1 MRHTGCRVRAGAGLA
16 LAGMAALAASCSSG
30 PSTSGTTSTT
40 TTPTTTPASTSTTS
54 ASTTSTSR
62 ATTTTSRSTTTT
74 TGGSGTASRC
84 TTAQLHVSTIGGDAA
99 AGNVS
104 AIIGFV
110 NAGSSACT
118 LNGYPGVAALNAQ
131 GQQVAQ
137 AQRVPSGMLGGL
149 HNGST
154 TPPVVTL
161 GAGQTASAVVEGSD
175 VPSGTATSCA
185 SYPSFLVTPPA
196 ETHSVTVAASTG
208 GSGSSQGFPGCAPIT
223 VNPVV
228 PGTSGNLG

>member
-1 MRHTGCRVRAGAGLA
+1 M
-16 LAGMAALAASCSSG
+16 
-30 PSTSGTTSTT
+30 
-40 TTPTTTPASTSTTS
+40 
-54 ASTTSTSR
+54 
-62 ATTTTSRSTTTT
+62 
-74 TGGSGTASRC
+74 
-84 TTAQLHVSTIGGDAA
+84 A

-110 NAGSSACT
+110 NAGSSSCT

-137 AQRVPSGMLGGL
+137 AQRAPSGMLGGL
-149 HNGST
+149 PNGST

-161 GAGQTASAVVEGSD
+161 GAGQTASASVEGSD
-175 VPSGTATSCA
+175 VPSGTATSCT
-185 SYPSFLVTPPA
+185 SYPSFLVTPPN
-196 ETHSVTVAASTG
+196 ETHSVTITASAG

-228 PGTSGNLG
+228 PGTSGRLG

>member
-1 MRHTGCRVRAGAGLA
+1 VRIPRSRVRLGAGLI
-16 LAGMAALAASCSSG
+16 LAGVAALAASCSSS
-30 PSTSGTTSTT
+30 PSSNGTT
-40 TTPTTTPASTSTTS
+40 TTSSTTPASTSTTS
-54 ASTTSTSR
+54 ASTTTTSSRST
-62 ATTTTSRSTTTT
+62 TTTTSRSTTTT
-74 TGGSGTASRC
+74 TSATASRC
-84 TTAQLHVSTIGGDAA
+84 TTAQLHVSVIGGDVA

-104 AIIGFV
+104 AVIGFV
-110 NAGSSACT
+110 NAGSGTCT
-118 LNGYPGVAALNAQ
+118 LSGYPGVAALNAQ

-161 GAGQTASAVVEGSD
+161 AVGQGASAAVEGSD
-175 VPSGTATSCA
+175 VPSGTATSCT
-185 SYPSFLVTPPA
+185 SYPSFLVTPPN

-208 GSGSSQGFPGCAPIT
+208 GSGSSSGFPGCAPIT

-228 PGTSGNLG
+228 PGTSGTLG